1 MDRCRAAQ
9 PSRGILVAM
18 VLRIDPRYPL
28 VWRSPST
35 LQIGASV
42 PRVVFAELNEV
53 DERLIAAL
61 SVGVTKPGLTV
72 IARSCGADDSA
83 VPAILGTLAPV
94 LAPVRQP
101 RTPEVTVVGTGVTAL
116 RIAEALGGAGVHVR
130 TVQGGQSVGDG
141 PCDLAVAIG
150 HYVLDPELH
159 GLWLRRDI
167 PHLSVVYSDT
177 GASISQ
183 LVEPGSGPCLYCLQR
198 RRTEADPAWPAI
210 SAQLWGQACTT
221 ETALLASEV
230 AGIVGRTVLARL
242 GRRRAASAHFSTQ
255 IDVQTG
261 EVSRERQLPHPDCGC
276 TGIAAAT
283 AAARPGS
290 GWPDAGRR
298 GIPRRSSSR
307 TPPT

>member
-1 MDRCRAAQ
+1 
-9 PSRGILVAM
+9 M

-42 PRVVFAELNEV
+42 ARVVFADLDAV

-83 VPAILGTLAPV
+83 VPALLGTLAPV
-94 LAPVRQP
+94 LAPVRP
-101 RTPEVTVVGTGVTAL
+101 AATPDLTIVGVGVTAL
-116 RIAEALGGAGVHVR
+116 RVAEALRGAGVRVR
-130 TVQGGQSVGDG
+130 SVRDAQSVGDE
-141 PCDLAVAIG
+141 PCDLAIAIG

-167 PHLSVVYSDT
+167 PHLAVVFSDS

-183 LVEPGSGPCLYCLQR
+183 IVEPGLGPCLYCLQSH
-198 RRTEADPAWPAI
+198 RTQADPAWPAI
-210 SAQLWGQACTT
+210 SAQLWGQSCTT
-221 ETALLASEV
+221 ETPLLASEV

-242 GRRRAASAHFSTQ
+242 GRRRASSAHWSVQ

-276 TGIAAAT
+276 TGIPAVSAG
-283 AAARPGS
+283 ARPGS
-290 GWPDAGRR
+290 GWPAAAPP
-298 GIPRRSSSR
+298 GIPRRSPRR

>member
-1 MDRCRAAQ
+1 
-9 PSRGILVAM
+9 M

-42 PRVVFAELNEV
+42 ARVVFDDLSTV

-83 VPAILGTLAPV
+83 VPALLGTLAPV
-94 LAPVRQP
+94 LAPVRRAQ
-101 RTPEVTVVGTGVTAL
+101 TPDVTIVGTGVTAL
-116 RIAEALGGAGVHVR
+116 RIAEALSGAGVRVHAVAAA
-130 TVQGGQSVGDG
+130 QSVGDA
-141 PCDLAVAIG
+141 PCDLAIAIG

-167 PHLSVVYSDT
+167 PHIAVVFTDT

-183 LVEPGSGPCLYCLQR
+183 VVEPGAGPCLYCLQR
-198 RRTEADPAWPAI
+198 HRTDADPAWPAI
-210 SAQLWGQACTT
+210 SAQLWGQASTT
-221 ETALLASEV
+221 ESALLASEV
-230 AGIVGRTVLARL
+230 AGIVSRAVLARL
-242 GRRRAASAHFSTQ
+242 GRRRAASAHWSTQ

-261 EVSRERQLPHPDCGC
+261 EVSRERVRPHADCGC
-276 TGIAAAT
+276 TGIESVS
-283 AAARPGS
+283 AAARPKS
-290 GWPDAGRR
+290 GWPGADR
-298 GIPRRSSSR
+298 GGTRRSSSR